1 MGKIGDL
8 WVRLGLKKDDY
19 TKGLNEA
26 KREGESF
33 GKSVSALGGKAKLAF
48 AAVAAAVTGVIA
60 AVKDLAKQNQ
70 VLGDAWNRMSAGM
83 AASWD
88 AFKNAVASMD
98 FSHLISNMREAYSL
112 AKDLYNA
119 VDALD
124 EINAAYAISSS
135 EQLEKIN
142 ELRVALQDANLSDKE
157 RLAKGKE
164 LLAIYTKLEQ
174 DPTRGLANVKD
185 ATLDKYMRR
194 MNIDMEGFTDQELA
208 VRRKKFVEFFKWL
221 GTKEGEVYSEAAKKV
236 AAQPLGL
243 DSDIGQNF
251 MRNAANNGRAEFAKL
266 AYEYN
271 KHMGPKDLD
280 AVRDAVVAYNTQVA
294 KYSTE
299 TRRIQTLMNSIEAR
313 GSGGSGAG
321 GIGTPERVDT
331 LQQEVQLLHQQLEE
345 EKEIAAIDAAF
356 AAEGDKD
363 YQRWRDINGF
373 NAQPIGLDN
382 EELIMYA
389 HALQDV
395 IDKEK
400 ELADVS
406 DMLAANQDEI
416 NARLTH
422 NLENLGKVSEEV
434 ARSITEQ
441 LVSALQE
448 GLVGAFDALAEAM
461 GGVTDGGMES
471 VARAL
476 IEPLADMA
484 IKAGTLIMM
493 SGTAI
498 EALKESL
505 IGFFGG
511 NAVVAGGAL
520 VAVGLAAK
528 AGLAA
533 IGNKGGSQVSSF
545 SGGSGMPVSNP
556 GGVQTAELVVHVEGT
571 VKGSDIILAG
581 QSALNEWNR

>member
-345 EKEIAAIDAAF
+345 EKEIAALDAAF

-400 ELADVS
+400 ELSEVS

-416 NARLTH
+416 NARLTA
-422 NLENLGKVSEEV
+422 NLQNLGKVSEDV

-441 LVSALQE
+441 LVTALQD
-448 GLVGAFDALAEAM
+448 GLVGSFNALADVIA
-461 GGVTDGGMES
+461 GVSDGGMEQ
-471 VARAL
+471 VVKAL
-476 IEPLADMA
+476 LEPLADMA

-498 EALKESL
+498 EALKDSL
-505 IGFFGG
+505 VGFFGG
-511 NAVVAGGAL
+511 SAVVAGGAL

-533 IGNKGGSQVSSF
+533 IGNKGGGSSVT
-545 SGGSGMPVSNP
+545 SMGSASSLATAPTP
-556 GGVQTAELVVHVEGT
+556 QTAELVVHVEGT

-581 QSALNEWNR
+581 NNTLNSWGR